1 MCTAWDLCSEHMNHT
16 VSGFS
21 GTNDTKNILPLTIAQ
36 NDLPEL
42 EETNENV
49 RKTLLRD
56 ENQSYKSLPPN
67 VSGKTILE
75 MLQKERIPGKIKFK
89 F

>member
-1 MCTAWDLCSEHMNHT
+1 MCTAWDLCSEHMNNT

-49 RKTLLRD
+49 RKTLLRH
-56 ENQSYKSLPPN
+56 ENQAYKSLEPN
-67 VSGKTILE
+67 VSGKTILK
-75 MLQKERIPGKIKFK
+75 MLKEEGIPGKVKL
-89 F
+89 